1 MSIIVAFLMTAVVL
15 YCIGGCLIVK
25 RVVKEEIDYIYDMP
39 LLILLLPP
47 CIIVAFIFWPFVL
60 AWKNIVENTK

>member
-60 AWKNIVENTK
+60 AWESIESTK

>member
-1 MSIIVAFLMTAVVL
+1 MSIIVALLMTAVVL

-25 RVVKEEIDYIYDMP
+25 RVVKEEMDYIYDMP

-47 CIIVAFIFWPFVL
+47 CIIIAFIFWPFVL
-60 AWKNIVENTK
+60 AWENIVENTK